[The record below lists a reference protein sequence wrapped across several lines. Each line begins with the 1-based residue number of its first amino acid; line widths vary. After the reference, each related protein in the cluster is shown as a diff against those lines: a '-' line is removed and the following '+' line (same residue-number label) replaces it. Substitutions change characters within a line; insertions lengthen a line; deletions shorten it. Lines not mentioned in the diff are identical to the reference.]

1 MTHNEGATGLT
12 RGAKGGK
19 LRVSPAQGISFPVAP
34 QEPPAPRVKRLLF
47 FKKLFFL
54 PLHLSAAN
62 TVDECF
68 KGLQFVLR

>member
-1 MTHNEGATGLT
+1 M
-12 RGAKGGK
+12 
-19 LRVSPAQGISFPVAP
+19 SPAQGISFPVAP